1 MPIAMTS
8 TADGPNREAGGGD
21 VIDGT
26 GVLVHLQAPDPR
38 TLAVTPWGLGVGVA
52 MRAEDAA
59 LMWAGEAAR
68 LRLADDVAEGTRRA
82 FAELAGHLPYG
93 LLHYPLFTLI
103 HDRALFV
110 LEQALRD
117 RFVEYHRREHAGF
130 ATLQRDGR
138 DYATRVD
145 AYGDVLARTRSLGRG
160 TTIAV
165 QVPGRGGSAVP
176 FNGSLSAL
184 ILWAREL
191 ELLSGQRS
199 AVAEDAIRKL
209 RNNVAHPE
217 GSHTLWPGHVLVTLR
232 DLAEIINHLWGHST
246 PGGRLYPGPVE
257 RQTVALAWSQ
267 NGDSCAALAHNL
279 ADPGDWDGYTHFALV
294 MATWPVPTDLH
305 EYDSRFEAT
314 AAPVD
319 YLWGP
324 GSRQAALR
332 YLEYNPPSCD
342 RATMLERRFL
352 VRVEPHRIWQPMR
365 PEIAAALAGNT
376 TSGNWHLV
384 RADTPAGALG
394 HVRAL
399 VGGGTCRDARMCPAC
414 HAGHVATG
422 PLPSVLRE
430 LDVVAA
436 PLPPDFQLPS
446 LVSGPRWFP
455 LETGAHT

>member
-1 MPIAMTS
+1 M
-8 TADGPNREAGGGD
+8 
-21 VIDGT
+21 IDDT
-26 GVLVHLQAPDPR
+26 GVLAHLQAPDPR
-38 TLAVTPWGLGVGVA
+38 TLAFTPWGLGVGVA

-59 LMWAGEAAR
+59 SMWAGEAAR
-68 LRLADDVAEGTRRA
+68 LRLADDVAEGTRRV
-82 FAELAGHLPYG
+82 FAELVEYLPYG

-117 RFVEYHRREHAGF
+117 RFVEYHRREHAGLV
-130 ATLQRDGR
+130 TLHHNGR

-145 AYGDVLARTRSLGRG
+145 TYGDVGARARKLGRG

-165 QVPGRGGSAVP
+165 QAPGRGRSAMP
-176 FNGSLSAL
+176 FNGSLNAL

-199 AVAEDAIRKL
+199 AVAEDSIRKL

-294 MATWPVPTDLH
+294 MATWPGPTDLH

-332 YLEYNPPSCD
+332 YLESNPPSCD
-342 RATMLERRFL
+342 TATMLERQFL
-352 VRVEPHRIWQPMR
+352 VRVEPDRIWRAMR
-365 PEIAAALAGNT
+365 PELAAALAGNT

-384 RADTPAGALG
+384 RADTPAGALA
-394 HVRAL
+394 HIRTL
-399 VGGGTCRDARMCPAC
+399 VAGGACTAARTCPAC
-414 HAGHVATG
+414 HAGNLASG
-422 PLPSVLRE
+422 PLTSVLSE
-430 LDVVAA
+430 VQVDAA
-436 PLPPDFQLPS
+436 VLPPDFRLPS
-446 LVSGPRWFP
+446 LASGQRWLP
-455 LETGAHT
+455 LEAGAPA